1 MRRWIE
7 FGFASGVMRMQA
19 NGFTLRPSTRAQI
32 FDPDVLPTWVR
43 YSRLRTR
50 LYPYL
55 ARAQRAYDRRGLP
68 LMRALALA
76 YPDDPQ
82 AVAREDEY
90 LLGPDLLVA
99 PVVEPGATSRRLYLP
114 RGRWVDFW
122 RRRTVLRGPA
132 EVTVPA
138 PIGRLPLLVRAGAR
152 IPVLPR
158 RIESLYGR
166 RRSEL
171 KPKRFLRFGRRAR

>member
-1 MRRWIE
+1 M
-7 FGFASGVMRMQA
+7 
-19 NGFTLRPSTRAQI
+19 
-32 FDPDVLPTWVR
+32 
-43 YSRLRTR
+43 
-50 LYPYL
+50 
-55 ARAQRAYDRRGLP
+55 P
-68 LMRALALA
+68 LMRQLSLA
-76 YPDDPQ
+76 YPDDPK
-82 AVAREDEY
+82 AVARDDEY

-99 PVVEPGATSRRLYLP
+99 PVLEEGATTRRLYLP

-122 RRRTVLRGPA
+122 RRRVVLRGPG

-138 PIGRLPLLVRAGAR
+138 PIDRLPLLVRAGAR

-171 KPKRFLRFGRRAR
+171 RPKRFLRFGRRAS